1 MGHLPQVHESLLY
14 SIVFH
19 PSAAIKIQLNYIQI
33 HLKYAHQVK
42 TQIRFISMEN
52 TIEKNHNKTMEN
64 TGLKIAV
71 QYILKYSCTW

>member
-52 TIEKNHNKTMEN
+52 TIEKNHNKTM
-64 TGLKIAV
+64 
-71 QYILKYSCTW
+71 